1 MFFNCLHM
9 MVRSYSK
16 NKMFVLFSWQVCVYN
31 KQCDHE
37 GWSSMMQV
45 TLNPAPSESSVMPGY
60 AYQHSV

>member
-1 MFFNCLHM
+1 M
-9 MVRSYSK
+9 MVRSK

-45 TLNPAPSESSVMPGY
+45 TLNPAPGESSVMPGY